1 MAFTLTVSEKALSK
15 MAKKSGKLSVER
27 LAKLGLLS
35 KKLGHQYQ
43 FISLL
48 QHALTHRSMGAK
60 NNERLEFLG
69 DSLVNFMIADVLFH
83 QFNNLPEGDMSR
95 VRAHLVKGDT
105 LALIG
110 REYNLSD
117 YLVLGPGELKSG
129 GFRRDSI
136 IADAVEAI
144 IASVYED
151 AGLDAC
157 RALVLRLYH
166 KRLEV
171 LDPKNIG
178 KDPKTRLQEWLQ
190 SRNQPLPEYSI
201 ITVNGAAHAQE
212 FTISC
217 FVEKLNTKFEAS
229 ASNRRK
235 AEQKAAESA
244 LKALGEV

>member
-1 MAFTLTVSEKALSK
+1 MAG
-15 MAKKSGKLSVER
+15 KKTAKLSVER
-27 LAKLGLLS
+27 LAKLGQLS
-35 KKLGHQYQ
+35 QKLGYSYQ
-43 FISLL
+43 DIRLL

-83 QFNNLPEGDMSR
+83 QFNNLAEGDMSR

-105 LALIG
+105 LAVIG
-110 REYNLSD
+110 REYHLSD

-151 AGLDAC
+151 GGLDEC
-157 RALVLRLYH
+157 RALVLRLYN

-171 LDPKNIG
+171 LDPKSIG

-235 AEQKAAESA
+235 AEQKAAESE

>member
-1 MAFTLTVSEKALSK
+1 MASK
-15 MAKKSGKLSVER
+15 PAKKLSVER
-27 LAKLGLLS
+27 LAALGQLS
-35 KKLGHQYQ
+35 KKLGYQYQ
-43 FISLL
+43 DIRLL
-48 QHALTHRSMGAK
+48 QHALTHRSMGAR

-83 QFNNLPEGDMSR
+83 QFTNLPEGDMSR

-110 REYNLSD
+110 REYELSN

-144 IASVYED
+144 IASIYED
-151 AGLDAC
+151 GGLDAC
-157 RALVLRLYH
+157 RALVMRLYN

-201 ITVNGAAHAQE
+201 IIVSGAAHAQE
-212 FTISC
+212 FTVSC
-217 FVEKLNTKFEAS
+217 FVEKLNTKFEAT
-229 ASNRRK
+229 ANNRRK
-235 AEQKAAESA
+235 AEQKAAEAA
-244 LKALGEV
+244 LKVLGEA